1 MGQEP
6 VFTVAVDQNPY
17 LTAGATAVEA
27 IAGVKAT
34 GAEPGPAGPAAQAA
48 EVVII
53 DISGSMCGE
62 KLVAAKKAAR
72 AALDAL
78 RDGTHF
84 ALVAG
89 DDRAELVYPRGNGT
103 RMVQVTDKTRAAAK
117 EALRAVNCRGGT
129 DFDPWLLLADRL
141 LATRPDAIRHAV
153 LLTDGHGLLRTAL
166 DTCKGHFTCD
176 ARGIGGD
183 WSYHQL
189 AKIADALLG
198 TWGII
203 REPKDMEADFRQM
216 IERAMS
222 KSMAEV
228 FLRVRPSRGARI
240 RRVQQV
246 APAIVELT
254 DKAIPAPDGRSFD
267 YPLGPWGTEAR
278 DYQIGIEV
286 DQTTMAMETNNPT
299 PARAALVSVVTH
311 GSAGTADGEANTLA
325 QASVKVGWTDDLG
338 LSTRIDPV
346 LARYT
351 GQLELSQHV
360 EAGLS
365 ALAAR
370 DYAAAENH
378 LGAARRQARQFDR
391 EETLILLNRIVE
403 VVDEREGTVRI
414 RRNVN
419 NKDVIEAAWSAT
431 QTVQVKANEQ
441 RKETPAAPERES

>member
-34 GAEPGPAGPAAQAA
+34 GAQPGPAGPAAQAA
-48 EVVII
+48 EVIII
-53 DISGSMCGE
+53 DISGSMCGQ
-62 KLVAAKKAAR
+62 KLVAAKNAAR

-78 RDGTHF
+78 REGTHF
-84 ALVAG
+84 ALIAG
-89 DDRAELVYPRGNGT
+89 DDRAELVYPSGSH
-103 RMVQVTDKTRAAAK
+103 RMVRIDDKTRAAAK
-117 EALRAVNCRGGT
+117 EALRGVNCRGGT
-129 DFDPWLLLADRL
+129 DFDPWLLLADRV

-153 LLTDGHGLLRTAL
+153 MLTDGHGLLRTAL

-183 WSYHQL
+183 WSYQQL

-203 REPKDMEADFRQM
+203 REPEDMEADFREM

-228 FLRVRPSRGARI
+228 FLRVRPSRGARV
-240 RRVQQV
+240 RRIQQV

-254 DKAIPAPDGRSFD
+254 DKAVAVGDGRSFD

-286 DQTTMAMETNNPT
+286 DQTAMAMETNNPT

-311 GSAGTADGEANTLA
+311 GSADAAGDGANTLA

-365 ALAAR
+365 ALAKR
-370 DYAAAENH
+370 DYTAAENH
-378 LGAARRQARQFDR
+378 LGAARRQARKFDR

-414 RRNVN
+414 RRNLN

-431 QTVQVKANEQ
+431 QTVQVKSNEQ
-441 RKETPAAPERES
+441 RKETPGAPERES